1 VIRLRSLTFN
11 IIFFTWTFLFSV
23 SVILLGFLPRKLLQR
38 TIARWMGTVMTVLRW
53 TTGIRYEVR
62 GWENFPTGPAIIA
75 SKHQS
80 AWDTG
85 IFYILC
91 HDPAY
96 VLKRELI
103 WIPFYGWVLKRVK
116 MIAVDRSAHASA
128 LKRLIRQAGA
138 ALKAGRQ
145 VVIFPEGTRRA
156 VGAPP
161 DYQPGVA
168 ALYRAFDV
176 PVVPVAVNSGLY
188 WPRRSFLKK
197 RGTILVEFLPAI
209 PKGLDRK
216 EFMAELEGRIEEGT
230 RRLVAEGER
239 SLKA

>member
-1 VIRLRSLTFN
+1 MTQIRSLAFN
-11 IIFFTWTFLFSV
+11 AIFFAWTFLFSV
-23 SVILLGFLPRKLLQR
+23 SVILLGFLPRKLLQQV
-38 TIARWMGTVMTVLRW
+38 ISEWMRTVMTVLRW

-62 GWENFPTGPAIIA
+62 GWEHFPTGPAIIA

-91 HDPAY
+91 YDTAY
-96 VLKRELI
+96 VLKRELT

-116 MIAVDRSAHASA
+116 MIAVDRSARASA
-128 LKRLIRQAGA
+128 LKLLVRQTGA
-138 ALKAGRQ
+138 ALAAGRQ

-197 RGTILVEFLPAI
+197 RGTILIEFLPHI

-216 EFMAELEGRIEEGT
+216 AFMAELEGRIEEGT
-230 RRLVAEGER
+230 NRLVAEGQR
-239 SLKA
+239 TLSP